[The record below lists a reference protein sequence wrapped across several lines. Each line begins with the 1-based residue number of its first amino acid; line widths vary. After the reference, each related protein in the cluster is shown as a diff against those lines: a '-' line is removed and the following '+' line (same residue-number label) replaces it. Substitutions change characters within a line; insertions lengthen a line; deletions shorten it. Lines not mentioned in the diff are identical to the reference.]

1 MKPSESFD
9 KWYDAFIADPDNNHL
24 FMRLT
29 AHKAFEAGY
38 TAAKKASKKRSKKRW
53 VCPQCFTSVR
63 KRVTAF
69 REKPKAKCPDH
80 FNLDWV
86 EIFF

>member
-38 TAAKKASKKRSKKRW
+38 AAANSRG
-53 VCPQCFTSVR
+53 
-63 KRVTAF
+63 
-69 REKPKAKCPDH
+69 AKFVKH
-80 FNLDWV
+80 IGFYHLDKL
-86 EIFF
+86 EE